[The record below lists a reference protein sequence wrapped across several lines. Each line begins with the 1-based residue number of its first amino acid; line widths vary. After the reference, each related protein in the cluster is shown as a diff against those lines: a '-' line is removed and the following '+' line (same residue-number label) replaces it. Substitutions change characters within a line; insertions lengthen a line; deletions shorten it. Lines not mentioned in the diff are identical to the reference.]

1 MRNYRERLRVP
12 ASYWVLGM
20 FTMASFAT
28 IVWAGFSMAIGYAVY
43 VVLLGGPALAL
54 VVWGRFAVEVNGGEL
69 RAGKSVLP
77 LARAGKVQAL
87 DEAQTTKL
95 RGPLADPAALM
106 LTRPY
111 LQARGVR
118 RGRRGQPGPAVLAG
132 RDASPG
138 QAGDGDR
145 AIAPAVPAPARPPWH
160 DRATPQGSRG
170 GSTRCLPRR
179 LTRGHVP

>member
-12 ASYWVLGM
+12 VSYWVLGM

-28 IVWAGFSMAIGYAVY
+28 IAWAGFSMAIGYAVY
-43 VVLLGGPALAL
+43 GVLLGGPALAL
-54 VVWGRFAVEVNGGEL
+54 VAWGRFAVEVDGDEL

-111 LQARGVR
+111 LKRAVYVEVTGDSPVPPYWLVGSRHPDRLATAIELSRPPAR
-118 RGRRGQPGPAVLAG
+118 AD
-132 RDASPG
+132 DASM
-138 QAGDGDR
+138 A
-145 AIAPAVPAPARPPWH
+145 
-160 DRATPQGSRG
+160 
-170 GSTRCLPRR
+170 
-179 LTRGHVP
+179 